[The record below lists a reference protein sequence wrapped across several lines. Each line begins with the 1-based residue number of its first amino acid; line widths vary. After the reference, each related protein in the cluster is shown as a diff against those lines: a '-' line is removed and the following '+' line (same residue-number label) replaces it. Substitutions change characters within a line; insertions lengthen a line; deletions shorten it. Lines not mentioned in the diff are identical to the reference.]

1 MLENVIDVGRISGRG
16 ARMVVM
22 LATCAVVVAVATSV
36 RATTVNTC
44 LARKLTDVG
53 RSLAARATCY
63 ARDAAQPD
71 AAALAACLGKAQAR
85 FAGGGVAS
93 SGYFERL
100 EGVWPCLTTDD
111 QGVLDASVAGY
122 AAELDAQVGNPGTA
136 NRCDAATLKC
146 VARYVAGMTGCHG
159 KVAARTGAVDDVCL
173 ARYAARL
180 SDGARGCLDRV
191 QAPGSSCSVGGD
203 IAALRGGADG
213 FILDTL
219 CALDPAGT
227 GGCGSTPTPVPA
239 TPSLQRTL
247 TATPVRTRTA
257 TPSTPTP
264 VRTATATPTPT
275 ATRTPTPTR
284 TLTPTRTPTPTRS
297 ATPLRTPTATPTPA
311 GGNDPAQL
319 CVDTI
324 NSYRASIGLQ
334 PFARWTDAEPC
345 ADSEGASDSQTGRP
359 HSAFG
364 RCGEWAQNECPG
376 WPGPPSTMI
385 GSCLQ
390 AMWNEGPGS
399 DFPTHGHYINMTSHT
414 YTKVA
419 CGYAVLPNGAVW
431 AVQDFR

>member
-16 ARMVVM
+16 ARTVVM
-22 LATCAVVVAVATSV
+22 LATCAVVVTVATSV

-63 ARDAAQPD
+63 ARDAAKSD

-85 FAGGGVAS
+85 FAGGVVAS

-111 QGVLDASVAGY
+111 QGALDASVAGY

-136 NRCDAATLKC
+136 NRCDAAVLKC
-146 VARYVAGMTGCHG
+146 VARYVAGTTGCHG
-159 KVAARTGAVDDVCL
+159 KAAARTGAVDDVCL
-173 ARYAARL
+173 ARYAVRL
-180 SDGARGCLDRV
+180 SDGARGCLDRA

-203 IAALRGGADG
+203 IAALRDGADQ
-213 FILDTL
+213 FILDAL

-227 GGCGSTPTPVPA
+227 GGCGSTPTPV
-239 TPSLQRTL
+239 
-247 TATPVRTRTA
+247 
-257 TPSTPTP
+257 
-264 VRTATATPTPT
+264 RTATATPTPT
-275 ATRTPTPTR
+275 PT
-284 TLTPTRTPTPTRS
+284 
-297 ATPLRTPTATPTPA
+297 RTPTATPTPA

-324 NSYRASIGLQ
+324 NSYRASIGLP

-345 ADSEGASDSQTGRP
+345 ADSEGASDSQTGQP

-376 WPGPPSTMI
+376 WPGPPSTMF